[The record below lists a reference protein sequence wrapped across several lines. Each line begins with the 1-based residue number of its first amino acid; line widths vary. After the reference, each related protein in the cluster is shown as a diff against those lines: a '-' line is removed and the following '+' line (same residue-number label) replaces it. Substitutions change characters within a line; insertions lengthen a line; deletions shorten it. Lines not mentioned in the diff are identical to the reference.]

1 MTVTTVYSI
10 LIFFYNTNY
19 YTKYCSKK
27 FLKYSIVCGYIY
39 KAILKKIFFII
50 NYRLSPLVK
59 YLFQGLDCNN

>member
-10 LIFFYNTNY
+10 MILFINTNY
-19 YTKYCSKK
+19 HTQYCRKK

-50 NYRLSPLVK
+50 N
-59 YLFQGLDCNN
+59 